1 MLPMMM
7 GSAQRVSTKVRRP
20 LADREGPMIRLVLA
34 SVIGLMAVVGFGQT
48 SANAQPESCLQHVA
62 GGIPP
67 ALLKPQLARGTQM
80 LCYEEF
86 AVLHSAAVRTPLW
99 SAEHL
104 TREQIEAASQ
114 LKRRN
119 AFHSEPRLPASDRAK
134 LADYS
139 RSGYDR
145 GHMSPSG
152 DMPTPK
158 AQRESFSLA
167 NIIPQHPCN
176 NEVLWEGI
184 ESAVRDLASAEGEI
198 YVVTGPI
205 YEGTDIPFLNGRVGV
220 PSRVY
225 KAVYDP
231 VRRGAAAY
239 VTPNADG
246 MDWQGISI
254 DQLAQITGIDPFPA
268 IPAEIKAVAMPL
280 PTPQAH
286 FGCRLR

>member
-1 MLPMMM
+1 MRSFTPAL
-7 GSAQRVSTKVRRP
+7 
-20 LADREGPMIRLVLA
+20 
-34 SVIGLMAVVGFGQT
+34 VIGLIAVLGFGQT
-48 SANAQPESCLQHVA
+48 SAGAQPERCPQHFV
-62 GGIPP
+62 GGKPP
-67 ALLKPQLARGTQM
+67 ALLKRQLARRTRA
-80 LCYEEF
+80 LCYEQF
-86 AVLHSAAVRTPLW
+86 AVLHSAVVRTPLW

-104 TREQIEAASQ
+104 TRDEVETAGQ
-114 LKRRN
+114 LKRRD
-119 AFHSEPRLPASDRAK
+119 AFHHESRLPPKDRAE
-134 LADYS
+134 LADYA

-152 DMPTPK
+152 DMSTTK
-158 AQRESFSLA
+158 AQHESFSLA
-167 NIIPQHPCN
+167 NMIPQHPCN

-231 VRRGAAAY
+231 VRRAAAAY

-246 MDWQGISI
+246 MDWRAISI

-268 IPAEIKAVAMPL
+268 VSPEIKAMAMPL
-280 PTPQAH
+280 PTPQPH
-286 FGCRLR
+286 FGCRLH